1 MFGVV
6 HEIGYSGL
14 GIVAGAASSL
24 GSTVAY
30 HHFVK
35 PLTDIESLA
44 TFVFLQFVLVPLGA
58 YVGSKIDGRY
68 STVIE
73 NRTVLR

>member
-1 MFGVV
+1 MFRVV
-6 HEIGYSGL
+6 REIGYTGL

-24 GSTVAY
+24 GSTVAH

-44 TFVFLQFVLVPLGA
+44 TFVFLQFVLSPLGA
-58 YVGSKIDGRY
+58 YVGSKIDARY
-68 STVIE
+68 STESVS
-73 NRTVLR
+73 RTYLR